1 MTDPCCTIFEYK
13 SKIMV
18 KTQNEMATQRHADV
32 PAGMG
37 KPEKTVQTNG
47 WIIDGQKRLLWD
59 SCPTNKYL

>member
-1 MTDPCCTIFEYK
+1 
-13 SKIMV
+13 MV